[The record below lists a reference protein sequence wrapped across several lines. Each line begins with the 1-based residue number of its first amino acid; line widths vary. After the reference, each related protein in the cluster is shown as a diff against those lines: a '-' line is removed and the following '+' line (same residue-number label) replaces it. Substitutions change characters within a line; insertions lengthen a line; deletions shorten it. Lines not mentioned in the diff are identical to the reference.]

1 MLNGGSLDGAQIL
14 QPGTVATMGTNQIGS
29 LSASALKTAI
39 PTLRSDFSFV
49 NGGRDKFGLGF
60 LISVAPAAGH
70 RSPGSLSWAGLAN
83 TWFWVDPARSA
94 GGLLLSQMRRF
105 ADVRL
110 LAAADAFERAAYGAP
125 LRQQP

>member
-1 MLNGGSLDGAQIL
+1 MLLNGGSLDGTQIL
-14 QPGTVATMGTNQIGS
+14 KPETVATMGTNQIGR
-29 LSASALKTAI
+29 LSVSALKTAM
-39 PTLRSDFSFV
+39 PTLSSDFSFV

-60 LISVAPAAGH
+60 LISLAPAAGR

-83 TWFWVDPARSA
+83 TWFWVDPARGI
-94 GGLLLSQMRRF
+94 GGLFLSQMFPF

-125 LRQQP
+125 LR